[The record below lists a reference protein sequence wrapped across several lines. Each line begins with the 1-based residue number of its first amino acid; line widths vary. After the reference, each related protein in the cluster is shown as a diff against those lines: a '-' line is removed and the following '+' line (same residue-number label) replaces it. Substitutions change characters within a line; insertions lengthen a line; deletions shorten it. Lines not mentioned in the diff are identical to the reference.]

1 MGPNSGGG
9 RKNAGPANVAT
20 RARFSTWT
28 PPVKGKGG
36 GGGGGG
42 DRVSKN
48 SKKQIDITKLGGPK
62 GKIAS
67 GISAASGKVRSS
79 SAGLPPWIDVNA
91 IETLSVPRELLAKL
105 FRYMNF
111 DGKTESKTANSV
123 RKDTVKCSPELSA
136 SFQKTPSIQTSMKV
150 HQPTPAAE
158 VIRDDDSDVE
168 STKIRELEMKIMNL
182 KLSKGQRT
190 IENAGPITSAPSIP
204 PKTDHQKVI
213 KDFFQNLGFNYDE
226 ILSVERSLHSVE
238 NVDKNS
244 YFLHLLA
251 NISNQKLSRAD
262 NRQLTTR
269 ERELIVK
276 AERNTDLTD
285 ECDVLKSIYGPA
297 ASSQMICILGSV
309 CSITTLSLTEAD
321 LNIPMSSRS
330 ADTGEGEGE
339 GTKSSALN
347 IQFVVHNAGMVRRK
361 QSFRFNT
368 VLYCTVLYCTV
379 LYCTVL
385 YCTVLYCTVLYCTGL
400 ILADTIIISFL

>member
-42 DRVSKN
+42 GDRVSKN
-48 SKKQIDITKLGGPK
+48 SKKQIDITKLGGAK
-62 GKIAS
+62 SKIAS

-79 SAGLPPWIDVNA
+79 SAGLPSWIDINA
-91 IETLSVPRELLAKL
+91 IEALSVPRELLAKL

-111 DGKTESKTANSV
+111 DGKIESKTANSV
-123 RKDTVKCSPELSA
+123 KKDAVKCSPELSA
-136 SFQKTPSIQTSMKV
+136 SSQITPSHQTLMKKY
-150 HQPTPAAE
+150 QLTPAAE
-158 VIRDDDSDVE
+158 VIGNDDGDVE
-168 STKIRELEMKIMNL
+168 STKIRELEMKIMKL
-182 KLSKGQRT
+182 KLLKGQKT
-190 IENAGPITSAPSIP
+190 IDDGGLITSAPSVP
-204 PKTDHQKVI
+204 PRTDHQKVI
-213 KDFFQNLGFNYDE
+213 KEFFQNIGFNYDE

-244 YFLHLLA
+244 FFLHLLA
-251 NISNQKLSRAD
+251 NISNQSLSCAD
-262 NRQLTTR
+262 NRQSTTR

-285 ECDVLKSIYGPA
+285 ECDVLKSIYGSA
-297 ASSQMICILGSV
+297 ALSQMICILGSV

-330 ADTGEGEGE
+330 ADIREGEGGE
-339 GTKSSALN
+339 GTKPPALN
-347 IQFVVHNAGMVRRK
+347 IQFIVHNAGIMSRK
-361 QSFRFNT
+361 
-368 VLYCTVLYCTV
+368 
-379 LYCTVL
+379 
-385 YCTVLYCTVLYCTGL
+385 
-400 ILADTIIISFL
+400 

>member
-36 GGGGGG
+36 GGAGGGGGGGG

-48 SKKQIDITKLGGPK
+48 SKKQIDITKLGGAK
-62 GKIAS
+62 SKIAS

-79 SAGLPPWIDVNA
+79 SAGLPPWIDINA
-91 IETLSVPRELLAKL
+91 IETLSVSRELLAKL

-123 RKDTVKCSPELSA
+123 RKEAVKCSPELFA
-136 SFQKTPSIQTSMKV
+136 SLQMTPSIQTPIKV
-150 HQPTPAAE
+150 YQPTPAAE
-158 VIRDDDSDVE
+158 VIGDDDSDVE
-168 STKIRELEMKIMNL
+168 STKVRELEMKIMKL
-182 KLSKGQRT
+182 KLSKGQKA
-190 IENAGPITSAPSIP
+190 IENPGPITSAPSVP

-213 KDFFQNLGFNYDE
+213 RDFFQNIGFNYDE
-226 ILSVERSLHSVE
+226 ILSVERSLQSVE

-251 NISNQKLSRAD
+251 NISNQSLSHAD
-262 NRQLTTR
+262 DRQSTTR
-269 ERELIVK
+269 ERELIAK
-276 AERNTDLTD
+276 AGRNTDLTD

-309 CSITTLSLTEAD
+309 SSITTLSLTEAD
-321 LNIPMSSRS
+321 LNIPMSSRG
-330 ADTGEGEGE
+330 ADIGEGEGE
-339 GTKSSALN
+339 GTKPPALN
-347 IQFVVHNAGMVRRK
+347 IQFVVHNAGMVCRK
-361 QSFRFNT
+361 
-368 VLYCTVLYCTV
+368 
-379 LYCTVL
+379 
-385 YCTVLYCTVLYCTGL
+385 
-400 ILADTIIISFL
+400 